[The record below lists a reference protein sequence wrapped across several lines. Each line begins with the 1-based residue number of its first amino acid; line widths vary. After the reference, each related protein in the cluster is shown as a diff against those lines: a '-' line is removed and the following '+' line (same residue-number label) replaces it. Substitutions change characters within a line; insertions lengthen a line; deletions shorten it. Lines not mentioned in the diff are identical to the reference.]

1 METSPAAPAT
11 SERNNI
17 LAALDI
23 SATQNAD
30 VQAAVGAL
38 DTPTTAPS
46 APSVDPVSFEAAFD
60 EVYRKRALSN
70 SPVDSEPAA
79 KRVRVDVASEEAH
92 GSTESDVDDFE
103 RDGCDPAGKY
113 RWFCLGWVAE
123 VHLDCRT
130 KKVTWV
136 NGNKK
141 SPPNGEWTFERNS
154 DGMGRFVVVFHYQGD
169 LALQK
174 THVLYQD
181 VKDRHHY
188 RTRFGEAGGAGSNR
202 HVAMWPVA

>member
-1 METSPAAPAT
+1 METSPAAPAI
-11 SERNNI
+11 SEEDI
-17 LAALDI
+17 VLAALGI

-30 VQAAVGAL
+30 VQDAVDAQSA
-38 DTPTTAPS
+38 PTTAPS
-46 APSVDPVSFEAAFD
+46 APSVDPDVEAAFD
-60 EVYRKRALSN
+60 EVCGKRALSDA
-70 SPVDSEPAA
+70 PVDSEPAA

-92 GSTESDVDDFE
+92 GSTEADVDDFE
-103 RDGCDPAGKY
+103 RDGCDPVGKY

-136 NGNKK
+136 DGTCA
-141 SPPNGEWTFERNS
+141 SPPNGEWTFDRNS
-154 DGMGRFVVVFHYQGD
+154 DGTGRFVVAFHHKGD

-181 VKDRHHY
+181 VKDRPHY

-202 HVAMWPVA
+202 HVAMWPVE